1 MSWIPLVFTTEIRLE
16 QHFRAKGNVRSD
28 SDDDSVWELV
38 GKKDLLV
45 DGASAFSS
53 FVMRS
58 TIPWKIVV
66 PLDNTTLS
74 YADVNVT
81 LHDVLER
88 SVVDSAGL
96 FANETMLET
105 YFKAMETPGVD
116 RDDVSVGLWLGN
128 SAFDL
133 CTVS

>member
-1 MSWIPLVFTTEIRLE
+1 MLLEKEVSWIPLTFTTEIRLE
-16 QHFRAKGNVRSD
+16 QHFRATGNVRSD

-74 YADVNVT
+74 Y
-81 LHDVLER
+81 R
-88 SVVDSAGL
+88 SL
-96 FANETMLET
+96 RM
-105 YFKAMETPGVD
+105 
-116 RDDVSVGLWLGN
+116 
-128 SAFDL
+128 
-133 CTVS
+133 